1 MLTQLRTQFLAF
13 WKRQSRVQ
21 RIVLITL
28 LATGLIIIAAF
39 VAWANTP
46 TYAVAFSGL
55 SETDAGQI
63 VEKLAEANIDYQIQ
77 DGGTILV
84 PTAEVYEVRL
94 SMARQALPQNGTVGF
109 ELFSGTTLG
118 MTEFTQR
125 VNYQRAL
132 EGELERTIGSL
143 EAIQAVR
150 VHVVTPEKAILA
162 SDQAATTASITLKL
176 KLGQKLDASQVR
188 AITHLVAASV
198 EGLKAEEVV
207 VLDVAGNLLSVDGVA
222 ASDSGAAAQTDARRA
237 AEAAQS
243 ALIENKVR
251 NLLDSA
257 LGPNKSVVKATVS
270 MDWDQVDITTSS
282 VDPATS
288 VIRSSQALTEA
299 YSGNGLEI
307 GGVPGALTNLPPL
320 STTTSLSDTQAAE
333 YWRQENTTN
342 YEFTQVESHQM
353 VAPGQVDRISLS
365 VLVDG
370 ITDTQQLDS
379 LTTAIAA
386 AGGINTTRGDV
397 LAVESLTFD
406 RTYYDQQAAAMEQ
419 DANLEMYIQI
429 GVVVLAVLLL
439 IALLWYVQRLLN
451 NLRMISAE
459 AWQPVLMPAAALAS
473 GGAAAP
479 GLPPATASLAGLP
492 AGTTPA
498 TGSSTGPAAGA
509 STPPSTPARPAPPPE
524 PVIPQPSAA
533 DEQVE
538 RILVRLAEE
547 NPTTVAD
554 VIRMWLGEDEKRH
567 G

>member
-1 MLTQLRTQFLAF
+1 MLTQLRTQFLSF
-13 WKRQSRVQ
+13 WKRQSRLQ
-21 RIVLITL
+21 RIVLIAL
-28 LATGLIIIAAF
+28 LATGLISLAAF
-39 VAWANTP
+39 IAWANTP
-46 TYAVAFSGL
+46 SYSVAFSGL
-55 SETDAGQI
+55 SESDAGQI
-63 VEKLAEANIDYQIQ
+63 VEKLAEAGVDYQIQ

-84 PTAEVYEVRL
+84 PAAQVYEARL
-94 SMARQALPQNGTVGF
+94 SMARQGLPQNGTVGF

-132 EGELERTIGSL
+132 EGELERTISSL
-143 EAIQAVR
+143 EAIQGVR

-162 SDQAATTASITLKL
+162 ADQAPTTASITLKL
-176 KLGQKLDASQVR
+176 KPGQKLDAGQVR

-198 EGLKAEEVV
+198 EGLSAEDVV
-207 VLDVAGNLLSVDGVA
+207 VLDVAGNLLSVNGATA
-222 ASDSGAAAQTDARRA
+222 ADSGASQTDSRRA
-237 AEAAQS
+237 AEAAQA
-243 ALIENKVR
+243 ALIESKVR

-257 LGPNKSVVKATVS
+257 LGPNKSVVKASVS
-270 MDWDQVDITTSS
+270 LDWDQREITTAS

-320 STTTSLSDTQAAE
+320 STTTTLSGTQAAE

-342 YEFTQVESHQM
+342 YEFTQVESHQL
-353 VAPGQVDRISLS
+353 VAPGQVERISLS

-370 ITDTQQLDS
+370 ITETQRLQS

-386 AGGINTTRGDV
+386 AGGIDTARGDV
-397 LAVESLTFD
+397 LAVESLAFD
-406 RTYYDQQAAAMEQ
+406 RSYYEQQAAAMEQ
-419 DANLEMYIQI
+419 DSQLELYVQI
-429 GVVVLAVLLL
+429 GLIALAVAAV

-459 AWQPVLMPAAALAS
+459 AWQPVLMPAGALAS
-473 GGAAAP
+473 ASSPVAGLPAAAGAP
-479 GLPPATASLAGLP
+479 GLPTGVAAP
-492 AGTTPA
+492 AGAASASPA
-498 TGSSTGPAAGA
+498 PQ
-509 STPPSTPARPAPPPE
+509 PARPAPLPE
-524 PVIPQPSAA
+524 PAIAQPSAA

-538 RILVRLAEE
+538 RILIRLAEE

-554 VIRMWLGEDEKRH
+554 VIRMWLSEDEKKH

>member
-1 MLTQLRTQFLAF
+1 
-13 WKRQSRVQ
+13 
-21 RIVLITL
+21 
-28 LATGLIIIAAF
+28 
-39 VAWANTP
+39 
-46 TYAVAFSGL
+46 
-55 SETDAGQI
+55 
-63 VEKLAEANIDYQIQ
+63 
-77 DGGTILV
+77 
-84 PTAEVYEVRL
+84 
-94 SMARQALPQNGTVGF
+94 
-109 ELFSGTTLG
+109 
-118 MTEFTQR
+118 
-125 VNYQRAL
+125 
-132 EGELERTIGSL
+132 
-143 EAIQAVR
+143 
-150 VHVVTPEKAILA
+150 
-162 SDQAATTASITLKL
+162 
-176 KLGQKLDASQVR
+176 
-188 AITHLVAASV
+188 
-198 EGLKAEEVV
+198 
-207 VLDVAGNLLSVDGVA
+207 
-222 ASDSGAAAQTDARRA
+222 
-237 AEAAQS
+237 
-243 ALIENKVR
+243 
-251 NLLDSA
+251 
-257 LGPNKSVVKATVS
+257 VVKATVS